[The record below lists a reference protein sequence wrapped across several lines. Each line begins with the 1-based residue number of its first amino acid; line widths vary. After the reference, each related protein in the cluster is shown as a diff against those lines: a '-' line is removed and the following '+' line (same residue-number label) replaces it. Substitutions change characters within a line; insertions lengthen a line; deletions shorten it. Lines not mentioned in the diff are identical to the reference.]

1 MYILD
6 MFPYPSG
13 QGLHVGHVEG
23 YTASD
28 VLSRYYRMRGYAVL
42 HPMGWDAFGLPAE
55 NYAIKTKTNPA
66 AVVKK
71 NIANFKRQ
79 INNMGFSYDWSREIN
94 TTDPSY
100 YRWTQWIFL
109 KLFKRGLAY
118 QKEMPVNWCPS
129 CKTVLADEEVV
140 GGKCDRCGTNVERK
154 NLTQWMLKITAYAD
168 RLLEDL
174 DELAWPEK
182 VKTMQRNWI
191 GRSEGAEINFS
202 LSGAVLQSIPAPV
215 KTDIT
220 PSGGTTFSSSGNYFD
235 HASRVCEKG
244 QWVEISDKSFGATKV
259 RVSRVDK
266 IDNRLW
272 RHHFDVSLPGSVAIF
287 TTRLDTIYGATYV
300 VIAPEHPLASFAA
313 ACAKNQKE
321 ISAYV
326 QSVKN
331 KSDEERIAQGK
342 EKTGVRLEGIVAIN
356 PATGKEIPIYIADY
370 VLVHYG
376 TGAIMAVPAH
386 DQRDFDFA
394 KQYHL
399 PIVPVISPDGKP
411 DSMVLPYTG
420 DGVLIHSGQLNGKQN
435 RDAVE
440 DIIGFLKKDKANTQ
454 YRERT
459 QYKMRDWVFSRQR
472 YWGEPIP
479 LVFCQ
484 TCAEKLHALKKK
496 PKNVSEG
503 EWLNPGWVP
512 ILEKDLP
519 LTLPKVKQY
528 EPTGTLQSP
537 LASVHSW
544 VHASCPR
551 CGGPA
556 RRETNTMPQ
565 WAGSCWYYL
574 RYLDPKNSRA
584 LVDPKKEKA
593 WMPVSIYIGGVEHAV
608 LHLLYARF
616 WHKVLYDEKVVRT
629 KEPFAR
635 LINQGI
641 ILGSDGEKMSKS
653 RGNVVNPDEVVKR
666 YGADVLRTYEMFM
679 GPLEDAKPWDEKG
692 IVGIVRF
699 LERVWM
705 IGQMVGKKSG
715 HTRSSDELIRNL
727 HRTIKKVTEDIEA
740 LHFNTAISALMI
752 FSREMDQANG
762 QFSADVFEAFIKLL
776 SPFAPFMTE
785 EIWRVVLKNKKSLGL
800 QAWPTYDSRYI
811 VEHQVT
817 VAVQINGKM
826 RGTIMIAVDA
836 ERDEALRS
844 VHADARLS
852 QQLRDRIVR
861 RVIFVP
867 GRVINIICD

>member
-1 MYILD
+1 MKRYLPVAVERKWQKIWEKERHFFIPSATKSKKKLYVLD

-71 NIANFKRQ
+71 NVANFKRQ
-79 INNMGFSYDWSREIN
+79 INSMGFSYDWSREIN

-109 KLFKRGLAY
+109 KLFSRGLAY

-140 GGKCDRCGTNVERK
+140 GGKCDRCGAVIERK

-168 RLLEDL
+168 RLLGDL
-174 DELAWPEK
+174 DGLAWPEK

-191 GRSEGAEINFS
+191 GRSEGAHIVFPIKTV
-202 LSGAVLQSIPAPV
+202 LAHDLPAV
-215 KTDIT
+215 
-220 PSGGTTFSSSGNYFD
+220 
-235 HASRVCEKG
+235 E
-244 QWVEISDKSFGATKV
+244 
-259 RVSRVDK
+259 
-266 IDNRLW
+266 
-272 RHHFDVSLPGSVAIF
+272 IF
-287 TTRLDTIYGATYV
+287 TTRPDTLFGATYL
-300 VIAPEHPLASFAA
+300 VIAPEHALAQWAA
-313 ACAKNQKE
+313 HNADNAKE
-321 ISAYV
+321 VAAYV
-326 QSVKN
+326 RATRH
-331 KSDEERIAQGK
+331 KSDEDRIAQGK
-342 EKTGVRLEGIVAIN
+342 EKIGVALTGVHAVN
-356 PATGKEIPIYIADY
+356 PATHKEIPIYVADY
-370 VLVHYG
+370 VLIHYG

-394 KQYHL
+394 EKYHL
-399 PIVPVISPDGKP
+399 PIIPVVSPDGKP
-411 DSMVLPYTG
+411 DSMVLPYAG
-420 DGVLIHSGQLNGKQN
+420 DGVLIRSGSFSGEKNVTAGGAIVA
-435 RDAVE
+435 AVA
-440 DIIGFLKKDKANTQ
+440 G
-454 YRERT
+454 RMHT
-459 QYKMRDWVFSRQR
+459 QYKMRDWIFSRQR

-479 LVFCQ
+479 LVFCPA
-484 TCAEKLHALKKK
+484 CAEKLHALKKK

-503 EWLNPGWVP
+503 EWVNPGWVP
-512 ILEKDLP
+512 VLEKDLP

-537 LASVHSW
+537 LASVRSW

-556 RRETNTMPQ
+556 RRETDTMPQ

-574 RYLDPKNSRA
+574 RYIDPHNQRA
-584 LVDPKKEKA
+584 LIDPKKEKA

-641 ILGSDGEKMSKS
+641 ILGPDGEKMSKS
-653 RGNVVNPDEVVKR
+653 RGNIVNPDQVVER

-679 GPLEDAKPWDEKG
+679 GPLEDAKPWDDKG

-705 IGQMVGKKSG
+705 IGQTVGKKSG
-715 HTRSSDELIRNL
+715 RTRSSGETIRNL
-727 HRTIKKVTEDIEA
+727 HRTIKKVTDDIEA
-740 LHFNTAISALMI
+740 LRFNTAISALMI

-762 QFSADVFEAFIKLL
+762 QLSADVFGAFIKLL
-776 SPFAPFMTE
+776 SPFAPFMAE
-785 EIWRVVLKNKKSLGL
+785 EIWRVVLGNKKSLGT
-800 QAWPTYDSRYI
+800 QTWPAYNQRYI
-811 VEHQVT
+811 VERQAT
-817 VAVQINGKM
+817 IAVQINGKM
-826 RGTIMIAVDA
+826 RGTVTTAVDA
-836 ERDEALRS
+836 DRDEALRG
-844 VHADARLS
+844 VHADVRLA